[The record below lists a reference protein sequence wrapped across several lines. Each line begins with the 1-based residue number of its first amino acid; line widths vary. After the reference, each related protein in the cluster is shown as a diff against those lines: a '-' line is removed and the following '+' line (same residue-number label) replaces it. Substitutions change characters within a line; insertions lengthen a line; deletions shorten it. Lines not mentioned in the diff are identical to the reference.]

1 MKTLY
6 SVRTS
11 ALYLALAGLFGL
23 LLVGACSASTPEKP
37 LIVGDYVLEAGHPS
51 LASWKISEPPAQ
63 PADNML
69 NQNRVELG
77 RALFF
82 ETALSSNHDRSCA
95 SCHEPAQM
103 WSDGLPTA
111 LDLDNKPLPRATPSL
126 INVAF
131 AKPIMWD
138 GRSPNLEHQAM
149 LPLLNEREMGGD
161 VELVL
166 ERLNASDFYTKA
178 FAEAYATNQI
188 NSDFVS
194 RALAAFQRTLISDDT
209 DFDRWVAGDATAMS
223 PSAVKGF
230 AVFLDFEKGRC
241 AVCHDAPY
249 FTDNSFHNIGLPA
262 VAGVELDIG
271 RYAVKP
277 INAMRGAF
285 KTPQLREIS
294 STAPYFHDGS
304 SATLP
309 DVIDHYVSGFEK
321 GPHLSV
327 EMKQLNLTPEEKAD
341 LTEFLSTLNS
351 SEATREKL
359 LVASSDTLRS
369 ANISK
374 KENK

>member
-95 SCHEPAQM
+95 S
-103 WSDGLPTA
+103 
-111 LDLDNKPLPRATPSL
+111 SL